1 MTRCKKTG
9 CLLSSRGGYCPS
21 HAREA
26 VRNALIREGWDPAA
40 VDAAQAREVHG
51 WDEIWDGAER
61 PLPPQGDA

>member
-9 CLLSSRGGYCPS
+9 CLLTSRGGYCPS

-26 VRNALIREGWDPAA
+26 ARNALIREGWSIDA
-40 VDAAQAREVHG
+40 VDAAQAHPLPG
-51 WDEIWDGAER
+51 FSEIFDGAEQ